1 MSDVILQQ
9 LNDEDA
15 ELVQKLVDERIVDGK
30 TMTAKDIYSLVG
42 KQLSKPMAEGTFAAV
57 FSATVKS
64 GKVAGLGAK
73 RRVGYF
79 REGVVHTRPATSA
92 VVEEVKPIEEEP
104 EKEEAIS
111 EPPSAAKLSGF
122 TLEKV
127 DRGILWVTVD
137 RNFYVSPENHQMF
150 DVVRHL
156 SETAP
161 QNIMFTGPQGCGKT
175 ELCIWFAAKYHRPL
189 IVMNCA
195 TIRETRDWF
204 GYRDAKD
211 GSLYW
216 HKSDFIRAIE
226 LGGCVVV
233 LDEFNRLHATLH
245 NTLYPLLDARRS
257 TFVEEIGEVVT
268 VGPGTVFAA
277 TCNMGFSHT
286 GTHTMD
292 SAMEDRFGYRIDI
305 GFPTAEIETKILRDK
320 CGIDLALATKL
331 AKLGEV
337 VRAKAD
343 GAGATL
349 SRAISTRQLLNT
361 GLLMKQ
367 FAKQKLELQTAF
379 DYTIVPTYSKEGGR
393 DSEQGQ
399 VLQMI
404 QGIFGSRIKK

>member
-1 MSDVILQQ
+1 MSDILQ
-9 LNDEDA
+9 LVDA
-15 ELVQKLVDERIVDGK
+15 DIEVVQKYVDEHIVGDQ
-30 TMTAKDIYSLVG
+30 TMTAKEVYAAV
-42 KQLSKPMAEGTFAAV
+42 SKKLTKPLAEGTFAAV
-57 FSATVKS
+57 FSATVKADRIT
-64 GKVAGLGAK
+64 GIGAK

-79 REGVVHTRPATSA
+79 REGVVHARPA
-92 VVEEVKPIEEEP
+92 PEP
-104 EKEEAIS
+104 TKEKEAAVETPAS
-111 EPPSAAKLSGF
+111 EPPSAKLSGF
-122 TLEKV
+122 TVEKI
-127 DRGILWVTVD
+127 DRGIMWVGED
-137 RNFYVSPENHQMF
+137 KNFYVAPENKQMF
-150 DVVRHL
+150 DVVEKL
-156 SETAP
+156 AATAP

-175 ELCIWFAAKYHRPL
+175 ELCIWYAAKYNRPL

-216 HKSDFIRAIE
+216 HKSDFVRAIE
-226 LGGCVVV
+226 LGGCTVV

-257 TFVEEIGEVVT
+257 TFVEEIGEVVA
-268 VGPGTVFAA
+268 VGPGTVFFA
-277 TCNMGFSHT
+277 TCNLGFSHT

-292 SAMEDRFGYRIDI
+292 SAMEDRFGYRIDLT
-305 GFPTAEIETKILRDK
+305 FPTTEIESKILLSK
-320 CGIDLALATKL
+320 CGIDVPLAIKL

-361 GLLMKQ
+361 GILMRQ
-367 FAKQKLELQTAF
+367 FQVQKLDLQSAF

-404 QGIFGSRIKK
+404 QGIFGSRVKK